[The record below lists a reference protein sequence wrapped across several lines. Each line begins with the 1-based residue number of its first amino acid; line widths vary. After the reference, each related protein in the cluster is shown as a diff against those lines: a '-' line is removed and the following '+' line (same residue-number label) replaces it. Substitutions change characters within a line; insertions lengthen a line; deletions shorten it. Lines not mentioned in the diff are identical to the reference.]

1 MKKILLLLIFA
12 CNVAP
17 AKAERIHLAS
27 KQYVDNNCVTVSKT
41 DTGTQTM
48 TGDYTVSGTFNVP
61 TPPLPPEE

>member
-1 MKKILLLLIFA
+1 MKKTLLLLIFI
-12 CNVAP
+12 CNITPVS
-17 AKAERIHLAS
+17 AKTINLAS
-27 KQYVDNNCVTVSKT
+27 RQYVDNNCVTISKT